1 MDFGI
6 QCVIAPSFAEIFA
19 GNSLNNGLLLVTL
32 PKADVEALQ
41 AEAVGK
47 GADFQIDLPAQT
59 VTAPSGRIFAFEID
73 PGAKAKLI
81 AGLDAIGETLIHDP
95 AIRAF
100 EAGQRRVL
108 HWLAPAAQ
116 REN

>member
-41 AEAVGK
+41 AEATGD
-47 GADFQIDLPAQT
+47 GADFRVDLPSQI
-59 VTAPSGRIFAFEID
+59 VTAPSGRNFVFEID
-73 PGAKAKLI
+73 AGAKAKLL

-100 EAGQRRVL
+100 EASRREAL
-108 HWLAPAAQ
+108 RWLALAAA
-116 REN
+116 REI